1 MAKFAS
7 ARGLLLPDPCRA
19 NCPGREGT
27 VGQSVCRWKM
37 EKCPAVGFVGT
48 IISEEI
54 EGSLVRRGIY
64 LDWA

>member
-1 MAKFAS
+1 
-7 ARGLLLPDPCRA
+7 
-19 NCPGREGT
+19 
-27 VGQSVCRWKM
+27 M